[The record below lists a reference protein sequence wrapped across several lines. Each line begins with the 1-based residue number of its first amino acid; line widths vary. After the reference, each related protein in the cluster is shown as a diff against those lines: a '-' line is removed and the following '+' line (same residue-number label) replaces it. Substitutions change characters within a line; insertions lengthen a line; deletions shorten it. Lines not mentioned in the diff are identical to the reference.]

1 MLRARVSP
9 LQKRTTLA
17 SFQIANRLAKAMAPL
32 APYGT
37 LESKAFGHQGSK
49 DIHRLI
55 AWQPRWG
62 SNSPWES
69 KQICI
74 GHEWWFSQKI
84 WNMQKD
90 WTPNWLNS
98 SPSCSEKWK
107 LERQLPD
114 FLFEVKTAAVEQELC
129 DFLVDWESVN
139 QLSTTSIPEVFWSQA
154 IVHKN
159 YPILSRIAIKLM
171 TLFGSTYMCESLFSK
186 LTFIKNIYRSTL
198 TNEHTK
204 HLLQLA
210 VSKRAIDYM
219 SLVNEKRFLQVS
231 HWFVYG

>member
-98 SPSCSEKWK
+98 CPSGSEKRK
-107 LERQLPD
+107 LER
-114 FLFEVKTAAVEQELC
+114 
-129 DFLVDWESVN
+129 
-139 QLSTTSIPEVFWSQA
+139 A
-154 IVHKN
+154 IVWFSPWSKSGSCRAGALWLSCWQRKRQSTIN
-159 YPILSRIAIKLM
+159 NFNACTILIPSHNTWELPN
-171 TLFGSTYMCESLFSK
+171 S
-186 LTFIKNIYRSTL
+186 IKNCHQTDDTL
-198 TNEHTK
+198 REHVYVRK
-204 HLLQLA
+204 
-210 VSKRAIDYM
+210 
-219 SLVNEKRFLQVS
+219 LV
-231 HWFVYG
+231 